1 MIARWGLLNVMDNER
16 RRRFEMVVD
25 NEVAFVSYAREDERL
40 VLVHT
45 VVPQALAGRGIGTA
59 LARAVLEEMR
69 RRGQRVVPRCEF
81 IAAFIARHPEFA
93 DLVAEE

>member
-1 MIARWGLLNVMDNER
+1 MDNER